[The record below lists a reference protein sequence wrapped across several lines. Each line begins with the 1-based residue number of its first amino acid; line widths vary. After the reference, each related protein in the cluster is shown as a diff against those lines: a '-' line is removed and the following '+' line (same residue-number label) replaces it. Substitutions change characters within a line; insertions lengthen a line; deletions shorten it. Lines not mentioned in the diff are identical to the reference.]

1 MSIMNQ
7 RQLQNTQQKLIELQ
21 ERCAAIKQK
30 PAANPRGRE
39 LTIRSLNG
47 LIKQLKEEIARYE
60 VRTTACVK
68 SE

>member
-1 MSIMNQ
+1 MSILNQ
-7 RQLQNTQQKLIELQ
+7 RQLQNTRQKLSELE
-21 ERCAAIKQK
+21 ERCAAIKQR

-39 LTIRSLNG
+39 MTVQSLNG

-60 VRTTACVK
+60 LRKTADAT